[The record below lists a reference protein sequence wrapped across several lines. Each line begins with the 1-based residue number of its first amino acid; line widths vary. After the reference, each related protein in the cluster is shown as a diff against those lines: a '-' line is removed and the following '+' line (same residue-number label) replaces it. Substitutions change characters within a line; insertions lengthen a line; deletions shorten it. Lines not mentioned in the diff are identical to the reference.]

1 MTGTLQTSVLMAL
14 VAASGGDGGG
24 HEAHG
29 IDWFELG
36 SMFLNFVLLFGFLGY
51 KLRPVVANGLTARR
65 ENFGKRLIEAQQKQA
80 EAESRLEEY
89 KTKLANLETEFQR
102 VVESYEAEAR
112 ADQKKM
118 EDETEKAIQRLARET
133 EFTIHQEIRK
143 AEKLIQ
149 STAVEATLRKAEA
162 LVRARITDDDRA
174 RLNDACIDELGRN

>member
-1 MTGTLQTSVLMAL
+1 MSGILETTALLAL
-14 VAASGGDGGG
+14 VAASGGENG

-51 KLRPVVANGLTARR
+51 KLRPVVANGLKSRR

-89 KTKLANLETEFQR
+89 KAKLANLETEFQR

-112 ADQKKM
+112 ADQQKM
-118 EDETEKAIQRLARET
+118 EEETEKAIQRLARET
-133 EFTIHQEIRK
+133 DFTIHQEFRK

-149 STAVEATLRKAEA
+149 STAVEATLRKAEG
-162 LVRARITDDDRA
+162 LVRDRITDDDRA
-174 RLNDACIDELGRN
+174 RLNDACIEELGRN

>member
-1 MTGTLQTSVLMAL
+1 MSGILETTVLLA
-14 VAASGGDGGG
+14 VTASGGGEHG
-24 HEAHG
+24 EAHG

-51 KLRPVVANGLTARR
+51 KLRPVLASGLTSRR

-89 KTKLANLETEFQR
+89 KAKLANLETEFRR

-118 EDETEKAIQRLARET
+118 EEETEKAIERLARET
-133 EFTIHQEIRK
+133 EFTIHQEFRK
-143 AEKLIQ
+143 AENLIQ
-149 STAVEATLRKAEA
+149 ATAVEATLRKAES
-162 LVRARITDDDRA
+162 LVRQRITDDDRA
-174 RLNDACIDELGRN
+174 RLNDRAIAELGRN